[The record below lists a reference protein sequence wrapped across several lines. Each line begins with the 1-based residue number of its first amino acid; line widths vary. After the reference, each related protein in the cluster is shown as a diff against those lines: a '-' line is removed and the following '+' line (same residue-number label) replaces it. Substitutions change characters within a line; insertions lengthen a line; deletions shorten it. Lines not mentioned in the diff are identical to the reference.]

1 MKLSRT
7 LEQWAGCDPRAM
19 TQQSPA
25 ALEFAFQDAK
35 HDIRALAA
43 ATAALQARALELET
57 VLRNLLARYEFD
69 GIPNDSLPAVEAARS
84 ALAKGLQP

>member
-7 LEQWAGCDPRAM
+7 LEQWAGCEPQVM

-25 ALEFAFQDAK
+25 AVEFAFQDAK
-35 HDIRALAA
+35 HDIRVLAA
-43 ATAALQARALELET
+43 ATAALQARVTELET
-57 VLRNLLARYEFD
+57 ALRNLLARYEFD
-69 GIPNDSLPAVEAARS
+69 GIPNDSLSAVEAARA